1 MVRAPTLTLNSGSYL
16 PQTASFVMFLSVP
29 CTQGRHWHRITIES
43 VSHRNLFSLF
53 LSIYFNSA
61 LMTAPSHL
69 RREPRSHSF
78 SRSWHVPPSVLIEDK
93 VTVLGNECRRLK
105 GSHVWAISRC
115 KKVEIETNDLWV
127 LRPPR
132 ACAEEGCLQHV
143 TTFHS
148 VTLLRDPGTS

>member
-1 MVRAPTLTLNSGSYL
+1 MSFRALSREALAGAGEGGGPARRTGDTGVMVRAPTLTLNSGSYL

-29 CTQGRHWHRITIES
+29 CTQGRHWHLITIES

-105 GSHVWAISRC
+105 GSHV
-115 KKVEIETNDLWV
+115 
-127 LRPPR
+127 
-132 ACAEEGCLQHV
+132 
-143 TTFHS
+143 
-148 VTLLRDPGTS
+148 